1 MQKKIIQIIRIDTN
15 SYFLWYNEIGDIMKS
30 KFLWLIGVIL
40 ILAGLGIGLKVNKV
54 AGVSLT
60 VIGMVIS
67 IIFILLEDKHK

>member
-1 MQKKIIQIIRIDTN
+1 M
-15 SYFLWYNEIGDIMKS
+15 WYNEIGDIMKS

-67 IIFILLEDKHK
+67 VIFILLEDKHK

>member
-1 MQKKIIQIIRIDTN
+1 MITILI
-15 SYFLWYNEIGDIMKS
+15 FLWYNEIGDIMKS

>member
-1 MQKKIIQIIRIDTN
+1 
-15 SYFLWYNEIGDIMKS
+15 MKS

>member
-1 MQKKIIQIIRIDTN
+1 M
-15 SYFLWYNEIGDIMKS
+15 WYNEIGDIMKS